1 MYRMLSF
8 KALPNLNRFFFLFI
22 FADTTLAPQLMDKND
37 FSVIANYVDLEGRV
51 RRDTAEETQREA
63 ERRAEAR
70 KRIEERR
77 KNEEMLAESEGRN
90 DVELGK

>member
-1 MYRMLSF
+1 M
-8 KALPNLNRFFFLFI
+8 
-22 FADTTLAPQLMDKND
+22 
-37 FSVIANYVDLEGRV
+37 

-77 KNEEMLAESEGRN
+77 KNEEMVAETEGRTN
-90 DVELGK
+90 DVDLGKYLWREVEIGPQSFINLFSH

>member
-1 MYRMLSF
+1 M
-8 KALPNLNRFFFLFI
+8 
-22 FADTTLAPQLMDKND
+22 
-37 FSVIANYVDLEGRV
+37 DLEGRV

-77 KNEEMLAESEGRN
+77 KNEEMLAESEGRTN

>member
-1 MYRMLSF
+1 M
-8 KALPNLNRFFFLFI
+8 
-22 FADTTLAPQLMDKND
+22 
-37 FSVIANYVDLEGRV
+37 

-77 KNEEMLAESEGRN
+77 KNEEMVAETEGRTN
-90 DVELGK
+90 EVDLGKYLWGEWKLVPKVL